1 MGFKEKLSALVKK
14 YKHAWV
20 FLYILV
26 YMPWFLLLERHVTTN
41 YHVIQ
46 IELDEHIPFIE
57 YFVVPYL
64 LWFVFIAA
72 AFLYFFFTDV
82 PGFYK
87 MAQFMFTGMTIF
99 LIISTIFP
107 NGQDLRPVVFERDN
121 LFVDLVRMVYRADTC
136 TNVFPSLHVF
146 NSLSVCVAVCE
157 SRNLK
162 KHRGVCFGVYVMAA
176 LIILATVFLKQHSV
190 VDVFGATIMAY
201 ILYQFI
207 YAPAKKSAPRYAKQ
221 KGALLQNK

>member
-82 PGFYK
+82 PGF
-87 MAQFMFTGMTIF
+87 
-99 LIISTIFP
+99 
-107 NGQDLRPVVFERDN
+107 
-121 LFVDLVRMVYRADTC
+121 
-136 TNVFPSLHVF
+136 
-146 NSLSVCVAVCE
+146 
-157 SRNLK
+157 
-162 KHRGVCFGVYVMAA
+162 
-176 LIILATVFLKQHSV
+176 
-190 VDVFGATIMAY
+190 
-201 ILYQFI
+201 
-207 YAPAKKSAPRYAKQ
+207 
-221 KGALLQNK
+221 